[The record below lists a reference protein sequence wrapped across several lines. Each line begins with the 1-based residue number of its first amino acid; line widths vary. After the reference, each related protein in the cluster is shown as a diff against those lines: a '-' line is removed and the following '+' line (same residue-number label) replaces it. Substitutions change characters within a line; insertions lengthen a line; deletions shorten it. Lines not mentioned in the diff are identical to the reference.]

1 MSLGLYLSTFL
12 LIRREIY
19 KPMLDSNILEQ
30 VKGVFASLSSDIT
43 LSVTRNSNDE
53 NSAEFSSFLEDFAST
68 SDKIKTVYKEG
79 EQFSFSI
86 LRNGEETGIS
96 FRGIPNGH
104 EFTSLLLAVLNTDG
118 QGKNLPDEAIAARI
132 KSLKGEIRLQ
142 TYVSLTC
149 TNCPDVVQ
157 ALNVMA
163 LINPNISNEMV
174 DGGLCQDEIQ
184 RLNIQGVPS
193 VYVNGEPLHT
203 GRGDLGILLQE
214 LEDKVGTDHDEN
226 AVQTVREYD
235 VIVLGGGPA
244 GASSAIYSARKGL
257 RVAIVAERI
266 GGQVNDTTGIENL
279 ISVTKTTGT
288 QLAADLRT
296 HINDCSIDVFDN
308 RKVVST
314 NLKEAVKTVSVRG
327 GETFTAPAVV
337 IATGASWRRLG
348 LPDEEKYIGHGEHFC
363 PHCDGP
369 FYKGKDV
376 AVIGGGNSG
385 IEAAIDLAGIC
396 RHVTVLE
403 FADAM
408 RADEVLQQKVASLPN
423 VEVFLSTQTT
433 ALLGDGQKLS
443 GIRVKD
449 RINDEEREIALD
461 GVFVQIG
468 LSPNSDAFK
477 DQVEVTP
484 RNEIIVD
491 ATNRTSLSG
500 VYAAGDVTTVPYK
513 QITIAMGEGAKAALS
528 AFDDRIRGVII
539 G

>member
-1 MSLGLYLSTFL
+1 
-12 LIRREIY
+12 
-19 KPMLDSNILEQ
+19 MLDSNILEQ

-53 NSAEFSSFLEDFAST
+53 NSAEFSSFIEDIAST
-68 SDKIKTVYKEG
+68 SDKVKAVYQEG

-104 EFTSLLLAVLNTDG
+104 EFTSLLLAVLNADG
-118 QGKNLPDEAIAARI
+118 QGKNLPDEAITARI
-132 KSLKGEIRLQ
+132 KALKGEIRLQ

-174 DGGLCQDEIQ
+174 DGGLYQDEIQ

-203 GRGDLGILLQE
+203 GRGDLGVLLQE
-214 LEDKVGTDHDEN
+214 LEDKVGTDHDAN
-226 AVQTVREYD
+226 SVQTVREYD

-296 HINDCSIDVFDN
+296 HINDYSIDVFDN
-308 RKVVST
+308 RKVVAT

-327 GETFTAPAVV
+327 GETFTAP
-337 IATGASWRRLG
+337 
-348 LPDEEKYIGHGEHFC
+348 
-363 PHCDGP
+363 
-369 FYKGKDV
+369 
-376 AVIGGGNSG
+376 
-385 IEAAIDLAGIC
+385 
-396 RHVTVLE
+396 VL
-403 FADAM
+403 
-408 RADEVLQQKVASLPN
+408 
-423 VEVFLSTQTT
+423 
-433 ALLGDGQKLS
+433 
-443 GIRVKD
+443 
-449 RINDEEREIALD
+449 
-461 GVFVQIG
+461 
-468 LSPNSDAFK
+468 
-477 DQVEVTP
+477 
-484 RNEIIVD
+484 
-491 ATNRTSLSG
+491 
-500 VYAAGDVTTVPYK
+500 
-513 QITIAMGEGAKAALS
+513 
-528 AFDDRIRGVII
+528 
-539 G
+539 